1 MRQELHNA
9 DRTASGG
16 HASRATLGALASKRA
31 RLGVVLAAAVVGIL
45 TIAPGAFAATTPL
58 VSTSTSAPTSG
69 TVGAGTALVVNFN
82 EAPVL
87 ASSYSLT
94 LADGSDSGTLSTADG
109 NLSATVSGNQIT
121 FTALGAPAGGT
132 INLGVPVEIL
142 SATGVSDGS
151 GNQWNLAASGQADK
165 PEALSAGDQVVVT
178 YNQAVT
184 VPGDFSLSIAEGSM
198 QAIIGHDSTED
209 NASASVSGDTVTY
222 TVTNTPDG
230 VVPTDPPTVTNVSG
244 VTPTT
249 ASVASTCSSDGTG
262 TGTDPC
268 VYVNVDLNTEC
279 SDANLG
285 VTRVF
290 SPTGGTNC
298 DISIAS
304 AGDPVAPDVY
314 DVIPVP
320 TDDLPG
326 PNPTNG
332 DPPNDDN
339 APEVITNCENGSTD
353 TVYDVQTGAEL
364 GQNACGNNPP
374 EQALGNTNSNTL
386 DYIPTPN
393 LESFEEAGVVETIP
407 GSTYVSPTAVPPQ
420 LSSID
425 VSGDQAT
432 FNYYTSVVCQNNG
445 TSVDGKP
452 DSTVAQ
458 FSYTSPYT
466 DENYNDRVWA
476 TGIACPSGSPTGS
489 GSNSIVVTYDE
500 GPIPS
505 GVRFKFAGYGPG
517 EFIVGAP
524 GSAFQYEIEAS
535 ESAYVGP
542 SALITSFT
550 PQSTTLASS
559 AGGTVNV
566 SFATSGALTC
576 TLGAISNP
584 AGAASLT
591 LPSAASC
598 NGSGTISVPANT
610 SDSSPVVYT
619 VTLTADGVSGT
630 PPAHTE
636 ITITVPAATAPGLG
650 GSTPPKPSILSLSLL
665 KLLLTKIHNG
675 AKFKFTAT
683 SGATG
688 YLCALVRLPSGKKH
702 HALKPHYAFCSASKT
717 YKNLKSGRYEL
728 FVKAVGPGL
737 VSKALTKTF
746 TIKDTKT
753 KTKKHHHG

>member
-1 MRQELHNA
+1 
-9 DRTASGG
+9 
-16 HASRATLGALASKRA
+16 
-31 RLGVVLAAAVVGIL
+31 VLAAAVVGIL

-69 TVGAGTALVVNFN
+69 TVGDGTALVVNFN

-121 FTALGAPAGGT
+121 FTASGAPAMSVGGS
-132 INLGVPVEIL
+132 L
-142 SATGVSDGS
+142 SLNRPLEVLSSTGVNDGS
-151 GNQWNLAASGQADK
+151 GNPWNLAASGQADK
-165 PEALSAGDQVVVT
+165 PEDLSAADQVIVT
-178 YNQAVT
+178 YVGTLTQGSVASWT
-184 VPGDFSLSIAEGSM
+184 LGLAEGSM
-198 QAIIGHDSTED
+198 
-209 NASASVSGDTVTY
+209 SASIDNTNSSAVVNGDTVTY
-222 TVTNTPDG
+222 TVNSATDG
-230 VVPTDPPTVTNVSG
+230 VVPTDPPTVTNFTG
-244 VTPTT
+244 ITGAT
-249 ASVASTCSSDGTG
+249 AIADTCSSDGTG

-268 VYVNVDLNTEC
+268 VYVNVDTDKEC
-279 SDANLG
+279 SVDNLG

-290 SPTGGTNC
+290 GGSNC
-298 DISIAS
+298 DISIPS
-304 AGDPVAPDVY
+304 AGDPIAPDVY

-332 DPPNDDN
+332 EPPNDDN
-339 APEVITNCENGSTD
+339 APEVITNCESGSTD

-364 GQNACGNNPP
+364 GQNACGNNPD
-374 EQALGNTNSNTL
+374 EGALGNTNSNTL
-386 DYIPTPN
+386 DYISTPN

-445 TSVDGKP
+445 TSLDGKT
-452 DSTVAQ
+452 DGTVAQ

-466 DENYNDRVWA
+466 DENYSDRVWA
-476 TGIACPSGSPTGS
+476 TDVACPSGSPTSS
-489 GSNSIVVTYDE
+489 GSNSVVVTYP
-500 GPIPS
+500 GPIPYSS

-517 EFIVGAP
+517 EFIMGAP

-542 SALITSFT
+542 SGLITSFT
-550 PQSTTLASS
+550 PQSTTLPSS

-566 SFATSGALTC
+566 SFATSGALSC

-584 AGAASLT
+584 AAAAGLA

-598 NGSGTISVPANT
+598 NGSGTITVPANT

-630 PPAHTE
+630 PPSYAE

-650 GSTPPKPSILSLSLL
+650 GSPKPSILSLSLL
-665 KLLLTKIHNG
+665 KVLLTKIHNG

-683 SGATG
+683 SGTTG

-702 HALKPHYAFCSASKT
+702 HKLTVHYGSCSSSKT

-728 FVKAVGPGL
+728 FVKAVGSGL
-737 VSKALTKTF
+737 VSKAGTKTF

-753 KTKKHHHG
+753 TKKKHHG